1 MIKLGVNIDHVATLR
16 NARGEIHPDPF
27 EAAKYATKC
36 GADSITIHLREDR
49 RHIKDDDLKIYAGM
63 LSKKILLNLEI
74 AANFKMLK
82 IALKYKPNYVCLVPE
97 KRKEI
102 TTEGGLNLKSNI
114 KKISEIVRIL
124 NEKKIRSSLFINPN
138 LSDILISKKIG
149 VNCVE
154 LHTGNLSNKIKQK
167 KNFKIDLL
175 KIVKASKL
183 AKAYGLKVHAGHGM
197 DYKTTKILSR
207 IKEIEEFNIG
217 HFIIGESIFYGLKSV
232 INKIRKSFT

>member
-49 RHIKDDDLKIYAGM
+49 RHIKDDDLKIISSY
-63 LSKKILLNLEI
+63 KKILLNLEI

-97 KRKEI
+97 KRKQI

-232 INKIRKSFT
+232 INRIRKCFT

>member
-49 RHIKDDDLKIYAGM
+49 RHIKDDDLKIISSY
-63 LSKKILLNLEI
+63 KKILLNLEI

-232 INKIRKSFT
+232 INRIRKCFT

>member
-49 RHIKDDDLKIYAGM
+49 RHIKDYDLKIISSY
-63 LSKKILLNLEI
+63 KKILLNLEI

-102 TTEGGLNLKSNI
+102 TTEGGLNLKNNI

-124 NEKKIRSSLFINPN
+124 NEKKIRSSLFVNPN

-232 INKIRKSFT
+232 INRIRKCFT